1 MSDLYEW
8 VESPKSMAEMDANER
23 IEWLY
28 DIKKRYEDALNDII
42 YAQEINS
49 LVAAVRRAKSALG
62 VDD

>member
-8 VESPKSMAEMDANER
+8 IETPKSMAEMDLQER
-23 IEWLY
+23 VEWLY

-42 YAQEINS
+42 YKQEINS
-49 LVAAVRRAKSALG
+49 LVRAIERAKRALG

>member
-8 VESPKSMAEMDANER
+8 VETPKSMAEMDLQER
-23 IEWLY
+23 VEWLY

-42 YAQEINS
+42 YKQEINS
-49 LVAAVRRAKSALG
+49 LVRAIERAKRALG